1 VEEEHTVGD
10 RGGLLLLLLV
20 GRLVRVRLDGQTSTG
35 IQGKEPL
42 TSSAA
47 AAVAAGLAASSSS
60 SLDSSSLLSS
70 ALAAAAGL
78 AASSSS
84 EESSSESES
93 DASAAF
99 YIHQYLILGRHSTS
113 THNRGRDLGGR
124 NSIRARVV
132 VRLFLLRV
140 RVLLGRAW
148 LGCGLLGSLLRLL
161 LVLSHV
167 RRDPEWT
174 TRMGQI

>member
-1 VEEEHTVGD
+1 M
-10 RGGLLLLLLV
+10 
-20 GRLVRVRLDGQTSTG
+20 
-35 IQGKEPL
+35 
-42 TSSAA
+42 
-47 AAVAAGLAASSSS
+47 AASSSS

-99 YIHQYLILGRHSTS
+99 YIHQYVILWHHSTS
-113 THNRGRDLGGR
+113 THDRGRDLGGR

-140 RVLLGRAW
+140 RVFLGRAW

-174 TRMGQI
+174 TRMGQIEKVDSPWRGQQREQGQRSWKTSSPSSRRWPWPQRRGVLTWMLLPF